1 MPDSPCIDTGDPSLP
16 LDQDG
21 TISDIGGYYTYSE
34 LDYPFDIPQFLADH
48 IKINELLAVNS
59 ATNQDEFGEFDDW
72 VEIFNSSSESI
83 DLSNCFLSDDTTD
96 LTKWRFP
103 DSVSI
108 IPPEGYLLIWCY
120 NNVEQNPLHANFK
133 LSSSGETLILSTN
146 NGFTIIDNITFG
158 QQSSDLSY
166 GRESDGFSTWTF
178 ISPSPNAANGLLS
191 TNQDKIVL
199 NRFELLNNY
208 PTPFNPTTQINYV
221 SQEDGHIRLV
231 IHDIIGRE
239 IVLLVNEFQKSGSK
253 TVVWNGTNQLNQ
265 PVSAGMYFY
274 TIQAKDFKRTKKM
287 LLLK

>member
-1 MPDSPCIDTGDPSLP
+1 M
-16 LDQDG
+16 
-21 TISDIGGYYTYSE
+21 
-34 LDYPFDIPQFLADH
+34 
-48 IKINELLAVNS
+48 
-59 ATNQDEFGEFDDW
+59 
-72 VEIFNSSSESI
+72 
-83 DLSNCFLSDDTTD
+83 
-96 LTKWRFP
+96 TKWRFP

-108 IPPEGYLLIWCY
+108 IPPEDYLLIWCD
-120 NNVEQNPLHANFK
+120 NNVEQGPLHANFK

-208 PTPFNPTTQINYV
+208 PNPFNPTTQINYV
-221 SQEDGHIRLV
+221 SQEDGHIKLV

-239 IVLLVNEFQKSGSK
+239 IILLVNEFQKSGSK
-253 TVVWNGTNQLNQ
+253 TVVWNGTNQLL
-265 PVSAGMYFY
+265 SL
-274 TIQAKDFKRTKKM
+274 IHI
-287 LLLK
+287 

>member
-1 MPDSPCIDTGDPSLP
+1 M
-16 LDQDG
+16 
-21 TISDIGGYYTYSE
+21 
-34 LDYPFDIPQFLADH
+34 
-48 IKINELLAVNS
+48 
-59 ATNQDEFGEFDDW
+59 
-72 VEIFNSSSESI
+72 
-83 DLSNCFLSDDTTD
+83 
-96 LTKWRFP
+96 
-103 DSVSI
+103 
-108 IPPEGYLLIWCY
+108 
-120 NNVEQNPLHANFK
+120 
-133 LSSSGETLILSTN
+133 LSTN
-146 NGFTIIDNITFG
+146 NGFTIIDKITFG

-166 GRESDGFSTWTF
+166 GREGDGFSTWTF

-208 PTPFNPTTQINYV
+208 PNPFNPTTQINYV
-221 SQEDGHIRLV
+221 SQEDGHIKLV

-239 IVLLVNEFQKSGSK
+239 IILLVNEFQKSGSK